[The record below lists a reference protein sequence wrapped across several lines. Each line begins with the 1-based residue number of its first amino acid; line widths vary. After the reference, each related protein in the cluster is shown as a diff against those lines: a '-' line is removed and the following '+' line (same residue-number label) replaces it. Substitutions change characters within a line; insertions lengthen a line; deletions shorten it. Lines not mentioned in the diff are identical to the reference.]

1 MSDKITPRILYGI
14 VMDLVSLGPR
24 ITGSDAE
31 RSAADYIVRAF
42 DAAGLERVA
51 TESFQIRS
59 YDAQTPTLIARAK
72 GVEHVIPACA
82 IWYTEGGTVTAPAID
97 MGMGTP
103 GDFSAIDPQGK
114 VAVVQS
120 RVLLNYYP
128 THSMLATYRQAEAVG
143 AAAYIAW
150 IDAPFD
156 LAPRYNHLKE
166 DHPSG
171 KIPGLLLSRG
181 DGMFLQSL
189 LDAHGEALSLEVSL
203 DATETWAETGDVVG
217 YLPGTDDVI
226 IIGSHYDSVFD
237 GAVDNAAANA
247 GLIALAHWAAERK
260 ETLPTLI
267 FCAHPGHEVNVG
279 AREFVKNHTDEIDR
293 AFLYFSLDGFASSG
307 FSWNPD
313 GVIPT
318 GGDEK
323 RAVSVSDNPLLLSI
337 AIDAIRTH
345 RLLPAAYV
353 PASNIIFN
361 RDLEG
366 RFYELGVPTLMVIG
380 KPIWYHTRQD
390 TADKV
395 TPDQLYR
402 SFLAHADILEGVI
415 KAGPDKIRAADRSTH
430 EDVIGGFLQKEAR
443 ETGSGDGTAVS
454 FGCLPE
460 PARAGEPTLFFIN
473 DFAHG
478 GDVVVDIVWDFGDGD
493 TARGPVL
500 PHTYT
505 EPGRKVVR
513 LSMIDASGRTAAFE
527 RVLWVI

>member
-1 MSDKITPRILYGI
+1 
-14 VMDLVSLGPR
+14 MDLVSMGPR

-31 RSAADYIVRAF
+31 GAAADYIMRAF
-42 DAAGLERVA
+42 DAAGLERTAV
-51 TESFQIRS
+51 EPFQIRS
-59 YDAQTPTLIARAK
+59 YEARKPSLIARGK
-72 GVEHVIPACA
+72 DFEYTIPAEA
-82 IWYTEGGTVTAPAID
+82 IWFTESGTVTAPAVD

-103 GDFSAIDPQGK
+103 RDFSTKDPKGK
-114 VAVVQS
+114 VAVVKS

-128 THSMLATYRQAEAVG
+128 THSMLATYRQAEAAG
-143 AAAYIAW
+143 ASAYIAW

-166 DHPSG
+166 DQPAG
-171 KIPGLLLSRG
+171 KIPGLLLTRG
-181 DGMFLQSL
+181 DGMFLQFL
-189 LDAHGEALSLEVSL
+189 LDAHGEALSVEVSL
-203 DATETWAETGDVVG
+203 DASETIAETGDIVG
-217 YLPGTDDVI
+217 YLPGTDDVV
-226 IIGSHYDSVFD
+226 IIGSHYDSVFE

-247 GLIALAHWAAERK
+247 GLIALAHWACERK
-260 ETLPTLI
+260 GTLPTLI

-279 AREFVKNHTDEIDR
+279 AREFVKNHTEEINR
-293 AFLYFSLDGFASSG
+293 AFLYFSLDGFASTG

-313 GVIPT
+313 GVAPT

-337 AIDAIRTH
+337 AVDAIRSH

-366 RFYELGVPTLMVIG
+366 RFYEMGAPTLMVIG
-380 KPIWYHTRQD
+380 KPIWYHSAED
-390 TADKV
+390 
-395 TPDQLYR
+395 TPDKLTPEQLYR
-402 SFLAHADILEGVI
+402 SFLAHADILDGVI
-415 KAGPDKIRAADRSTH
+415 AAGADKIRGADRSPH
-430 EDVIGGFLQKEAR
+430 ETVIGGFLSGKPR
-443 ETGSGDGTAVS
+443 ETGTGDGTAVA

-478 GDVVVDIVWDFGDGD
+478 NDVVVDIIWGFGDGGA
-493 TARGPVL
+493 ARGPVL

-505 EPGRKVVR
+505 EPGRKIVR
-513 LSMIDASGRTAAFE
+513 LSMVDASGSTASFE
-527 RVLWVI
+527 RVLWVV